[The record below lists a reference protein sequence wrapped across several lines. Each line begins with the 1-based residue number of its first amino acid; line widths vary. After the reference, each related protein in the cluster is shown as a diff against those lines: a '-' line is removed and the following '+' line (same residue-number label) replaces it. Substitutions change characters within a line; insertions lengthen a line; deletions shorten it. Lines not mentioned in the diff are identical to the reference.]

1 MNSYNIYLCLFMSFK
16 KSPST
21 HLSVLLHK
29 VKFKTIKCTGSSNTK
44 HSHLKLLKAYVNVL

>member
-1 MNSYNIYLCLFMSFK
+1 MNSYNIYLCSFMLFK

-29 VKFKTIKCTGSSNTK
+29 VKFKTIKCIGLSDIRYG
-44 HSHLKLLKAYVNVL
+44 HLKQFKVFINVL